1 MVRNIPYAS
10 HRQTVISLT
19 PTSYIVLGLIQQAGE
34 ATPYA
39 LKQMAA
45 ATIGNFFSIP
55 HSQLYAEPE
64 RLAGAGYLKRRQ
76 EQGGRRRKHYSLTAK
91 GGKAL
96 AEWVESPTDEL
107 YELRDPGLLKL
118 AFGSDAKTLARAQLP
133 AHEERLRRFQEI
145 QHVLEAAG
153 ATPEQRLVVE
163 SGIGHERE
171 YVRFWKRVA
180 GS

>member
-1 MVRNIPYAS
+1 M
-10 HRQTVISLT
+10 ISLT
-19 PTSYIVLGLIQQAGE
+19 PTSYIVLGLVNAAGE

-55 HSQLYAEPE
+55 HSQIYAEPD
-64 RLAGAGYLKRRQ
+64 RLAEGGFLRIRR
-76 EQGGRRRKHYSLTAK
+76 EEGGRRRKHYALTPR
-91 GGKAL
+91 GRRAL
-96 AEWVESPTDEL
+96 ADWLEAPTAEM

-118 AFGSDAKTLARAQLP
+118 ALGSDPKRLARAQLP

-145 QHVLEAAG
+145 LKILEASG
-153 ATPEQRLVVE
+153 APAEQRLVVE

-180 GS
+180 AD

>member
-1 MVRNIPYAS
+1 
-10 HRQTVISLT
+10 VISLT
-19 PTSYIVLGLIQQAGE
+19 PTSYIVLGLINQAGE
-34 ATPYA
+34 ATPYS

-55 HSQLYAEPE
+55 HSQIYAEPE
-64 RLAGAGYLKRRQ
+64 RLAEAGYLKVRR
-76 EQGGRRRKHYSLTAK
+76 EETGRRRKHYALTAR
-91 GGKAL
+91 GRRAL
-96 AEWVESPTDEL
+96 TDWLEAPTEEM

-118 AFGSDAKTLARAQLP
+118 AMGSDAKALARAQLP
-133 AHEERLRRFQEI
+133 AHEERLKRFQEI
-145 QHVLEAAG
+145 LHVLEASG
-153 ATPEQRLVVE
+153 ATREQRLVVE

>member
-1 MVRNIPYAS
+1 M
-10 HRQTVISLT
+10 TSLT

-34 ATPYA
+34 ATSYA

-55 HSQLYAEPE
+55 HSQIYAEPE
-64 RLAGAGYLKRRQ
+64 RLAAAGYLKVRR
-76 EQGGRRRKHYSLTAK
+76 EQSGRRRKHYELTPK
-91 GGKAL
+91 GTKAL
-96 AEWVESPTDEL
+96 RAWLDEPTGDI

-118 AFGSDAKTLARAQLP
+118 AFGSDARALARAQLP
-133 AHEERLRRFQEI
+133 VHEERLQRFQEI
-145 QHVLEAAG
+145 HQVMESSG
-153 ATPEQRLVVE
+153 APIEQRLVVE

-180 GS
+180 GSG

>member
-1 MVRNIPYAS
+1 
-10 HRQTVISLT
+10 VISLT
-19 PTSYIVLGLIQQAGE
+19 PTSYIVLGLINAAGE

-55 HSQLYAEPE
+55 HSQLYAEPD
-64 RLAGAGYLKRRQ
+64 RLAGAGYLSVRR
-76 EQGGRRRKHYSLTAK
+76 EEGGRRRKHYALTAS
-91 GGKAL
+91 GRKAL
-96 AEWVESPTDEL
+96 QTWLDSPTEEM

-118 AFGSDAKTLARAQLP
+118 AMGSDARALARAQLP
-133 AHEERLRRFQEI
+133 AHEDRLKRFQEI
-145 QHVLEAAG
+145 LRVLEATG
-153 ATPEQRLVVE
+153 APTEQRLVVE

-180 GS
+180 GK

>member
-1 MVRNIPYAS
+1 V
-10 HRQTVISLT
+10 TSLT
-19 PTSYIVLGLIQQAGE
+19 PTSYIVLGLVNVAGE
-34 ATPYA
+34 TTPYT

-55 HSQLYAEPE
+55 HSQLYAEPD
-64 RLAGAGYLKRRQ
+64 RLAEAGYLSVRR
-76 EQGGRRRKHYSLTAK
+76 EEGGRRRKHYTLTAR
-91 GGKAL
+91 GRKAL
-96 AEWVESPTDEL
+96 ADWLEAPTEEM

-118 AFGSDAKTLARAQLP
+118 AMGSDPKRLARAQLP

-145 QHVLEAAG
+145 LRILEASG
-153 ATPEQRLVVE
+153 APVEQRLVVE

-180 GS
+180 GG

>member
-1 MVRNIPYAS
+1 
-10 HRQTVISLT
+10 VISLT
-19 PTSYIVLGLIQQAGE
+19 PTSYIVLGLVNAAGE

-55 HSQLYAEPE
+55 HSQIYAEPD
-64 RLAGAGYLKRRQ
+64 RLAEGGFLRIRR
-76 EQGGRRRKHYSLTAK
+76 EEGGRRRKHYALTPR
-91 GGKAL
+91 GRRAL
-96 AEWVESPTDEL
+96 ADWLEAPTAEM

-118 AFGSDAKTLARAQLP
+118 ALGSDPKRLARAQLP

-145 QHVLEAAG
+145 LKILEASG
-153 ATPEQRLVVE
+153 APAEQRLVVE

-180 GS
+180 AD

>member
-1 MVRNIPYAS
+1 M
-10 HRQTVISLT
+10 ISLT
-19 PTSYIVLGLIQQAGE
+19 PTSYIVLGLIHQAGE

-55 HSQLYAEPE
+55 HSQIYAEPE
-64 RLAGAGYLKRRQ
+64 RLAGAGYLSVRR

-91 GGKAL
+91 GRKAL
-96 AEWVESPTDEL
+96 AAWLESPTEEM

-118 AFGSDAKTLARAQLP
+118 AMGSDAKALAGAQLP

-145 QHVLEAAG
+145 LHVLEASG
-153 ATPEQRLVVE
+153 ATFEQRLVVE

-171 YVRFWKRVA
+171 YVRFWKRVLER
-180 GS
+180 

>member
-1 MVRNIPYAS
+1 M
-10 HRQTVISLT
+10 ISLT
-19 PTSYIVLGLIQQAGE
+19 PTSYIVLGLVNQAGE
-34 ATPYA
+34 TTPYS

-55 HSQLYAEPE
+55 HSQIYAEPD
-64 RLAGAGYLKRRQ
+64 RLAEGGYLRVRR
-76 EQGGRRRKHYSLTAK
+76 EQTGRRRKHYSLTAK
-91 GGKAL
+91 GRKAL
-96 AEWVESPTDEL
+96 EEWLESPTEEM

-118 AFGSDAKTLARAQLP
+118 AMGSDAKALARAQLP
-133 AHEERLRRFQEI
+133 RHEERLSRFQEI
-145 QHVLEAAG
+145 LRVLEASG
-153 ATPEQRLVVE
+153 APREQRLVVE

>member
-1 MVRNIPYAS
+1 M
-10 HRQTVISLT
+10 ISLT
-19 PTSYIVLGLIQQAGE
+19 PTSYIVLGLVNAAGE
-34 ATPYA
+34 ATPYS

-55 HSQLYAEPE
+55 HSQLYAEPD
-64 RLAGAGYLKRRQ
+64 RLADAGYLRVRR
-76 EQGGRRRKHYSLTAK
+76 EESGRRRKHYTLTPS
-91 GGKAL
+91 GRKAL
-96 AEWVESPTDEL
+96 AAWLEAPTEEM

-118 AFGSDAKTLARAQLP
+118 AFGSDPKKLARAQLP

-145 QHVLEAAG
+145 QRILEASG
-153 ATPEQRLVVE
+153 ATPEQLLVVE

-180 GS
+180 G

>member
-1 MVRNIPYAS
+1 M
-10 HRQTVISLT
+10 ISLT
-19 PTSYIVLGLIQQAGE
+19 PTSYIVLGLVNAAGE

-55 HSQLYAEPE
+55 HSQLYAEPD
-64 RLAGAGYLKRRQ
+64 RLAEAGYLSVRR
-76 EQGGRRRKHYSLTAK
+76 EEGGRRRKHYTLTAR
-91 GGKAL
+91 GRKAL
-96 AEWVESPTDEL
+96 ADWLEAPTEEM

-118 AFGSDAKTLARAQLP
+118 AMGSDPKRLALAQLP

-145 QHVLEAAG
+145 LRILEASG
-153 ATPEQRLVVE
+153 APVEQRLVVE

-171 YVRFWKRVA
+171 YVRFWKKVA
-180 GS
+180 GA